1 MAFLLIDSIP
11 YNYLIALVFFIAASI
26 TDLIDGR
33 LARKYKQITT
43 YGKFLDPVADKILV
57 LSALM
62 GFVQL
67 DICSAWVPLIVVTR
81 EFLVTAVRLMA
92 STQGNVIAANM
103 WGKIKTVV
111 QLVAIIAIIVF
122 KAFKEIAIGIDIPE
136 MVSIL
141 SLYDKIVPTV
151 SSVLLWVS
159 VVVTAWSGCVY
170 VWQNRK
176 YINTTK

>member
-1 MAFLLIDSIP
+1 MAFLLVGSIP
-11 YNYLIALVFFIAASI
+11 HNYLIALILFIVASI
-26 TDLIDGR
+26 TDFIDGR
-33 LARKYKQITT
+33 LARKYKQVTT

-57 LSALM
+57 LAALM

-92 STQGNVIAANM
+92 STQGNVIAANI

-111 QLVAIIAIIVF
+111 QLIAIIAIIVF
-122 KAFKEIAIGIDIPE
+122 QAFKEIAIGIDIPE
-136 MVSIL
+136 MASIL
-141 SLYDKIVPTV
+141 SLYDNVIPVV
-151 SSVLLWVS
+151 SSVLLWLS
-159 VVVTAWSGCVY
+159 VAITAWSGCVY